1 MYSRQIETELTA
13 LAKSYPVVTILGP
26 RQSGKT
32 TLVQKVFSKKPYV
45 NLELPDVRAFAEV
58 DPRAFFREYPGGAV
72 LDEIQRVPSLL
83 SYIQDI
89 VDRNKKPGLFILTG
103 SHQLLLH
110 AAITQSLAGRTALLK
125 LLPLSLVELGG
136 SRTSVE
142 QLILKGFLPRVHA
155 DNLEPTRAYRNYFQT
170 YIERDVRQLIQVK
183 ELSVFQRFIKLCAGR
198 VGQLL
203 NMSGLAGEVGVSS
216 QTVQHWISI
225 LEASFIFFKLAP
237 YFENFGKRVIK
248 TPKIYCMDVGLL
260 CSLLDIETETQLRHD
275 PLRGQIFENLVV
287 MESIKSCFNRG
298 KESSLYYFRDHHQN
312 EVDLIY
318 KRGHELIPVEIKSGE
333 TFHPSFLKGVQY
345 FQQLVAERAPKGFL
359 IYGGMH
365 EQAVGKV
372 AVRSFQ
378 SVDRIFGEN
387 DCEYILQA

>member
-1 MYSRQIETELTA
+1 MYRRLIETELTV
-13 LAKSYPVVTILGP
+13 LAKSYPVVTVLGP

-32 TLVQKVFSKKPYV
+32 TLVQKAFPKKPYV
-45 NLELPDVRAFAEV
+45 NLELPDVRAFAEA
-58 DPRAFFREYPGGAV
+58 DPRAFFREYPEGAV
-72 LDEIQRVPSLL
+72 LDEIQRIPSLL

-89 VDRNKKPGLFILTG
+89 VDRAKKPGLFILTG
-103 SHQLLLH
+103 SYQLLLH

-125 LLPLSLVELGG
+125 LLPLSLVELGETQN
-136 SRTSVE
+136 SLD
-142 QLILKGFLPRVHA
+142 QLMLKGFLPRVHA
-155 DNLEPTRAYRNYFQT
+155 ENLEPTRAYRNYFQT

-203 NMSGLAGEVGVSS
+203 NMSGLAGEVGISS
-216 QTVQHWISI
+216 QTIQHWLSI

-248 TPKIYCMDVGLL
+248 TPKLYCMDVGLL
-260 CSLLDIETETQLRHD
+260 CSLLDIETETQLRRD

-298 KESSLYYFRDHHQN
+298 RESSLYYFRDHHQN

-318 KRGHELIPVEIKSGE
+318 KRGHELIPIEIKSSE
-333 TFHPSFLKGVQY
+333 TFHPSFLKGVHY
-345 FQQLVAERAPKGFL
+345 FQQLVAKRAPKGFL
-359 IYGGMH
+359 IYGGAH
-365 EQAVGKV
+365 EQTIGSAAVY
-372 AVRSFQ
+372 SFQ
-378 SVDRIFGEN
+378 SVDQIFGE
-387 DCEYILQA
+387 DEH